1 MQEKQWIPHDA
12 YKHFGEMRKTNR
24 ATRMH
29 LDAFN
34 LKFVLNVLSLLQ
46 DCK

>member
-29 LDAFN
+29 LNAFQSQA
-34 LKFVLNVLSLLQ
+34 LVLNLS
-46 DCK
+46 